1 MHRNSNPFY
10 PSRDAASG
18 LREDQQSFLQSA
30 VVSLGL
36 PSLFYASLRDPRV
49 FETVIGRP
57 PEPGKLETVTIRGFR
72 LGIAN
77 AGTGF
82 PGLFSAPE
90 PDDGELECVVV
101 HGLSRFEQTMVAWY
115 EWDEYLLRRVSL
127 TDGRPAQVFVPDLEA
142 IRREYGDFDIEPWSF
157 EAWRAR
163 ELDRA
168 VRNARDWMA
177 QLPDDASLIRAGCFT
192 PADRPM
198 NGQAAG

>member
-1 MHRNSNPFY
+1 MHRSGNPFY

-30 VVSLGL
+30 AISLGL

-57 PEPGKLETVTIRGFR
+57 PEPDNLETVTIRGFR
-72 LGIAN
+72 LGIAK

-82 PGLFSAPE
+82 PGLFPAPE
-90 PDDGELECVVV
+90 ADDEELECVIA

-115 EWDEYLLRRVSL
+115 EWDEYLLRRIPL
-127 TDGRPAQVFVPDLEA
+127 TDGRLAQVFVPNLEA
-142 IRREYGDFDIEPWSF
+142 IRREYGPFDIEPWSF

-163 ELDRA
+163 ELNRA
-168 VRNARDWMA
+168 VRDARDWMA
-177 QLPDDASLIRAGCFT
+177 QRPDDASLARAGCFT
-192 PADRPM
+192 AGDRPM
-198 NGQAAG
+198 SGQAAG